1 MCCLSWLQLPGQSD
15 IQLHEVHHR
24 WPCAGPRS
32 LDQLK
37 VGELVARNMPQ
48 HAATTTSQ
56 PDGDETQRESDA
68 KVDSGHPG
76 AVRRARP
83 AKRSSLLAVTSESD
97 ILALPRRAAR
107 SFDAFLAAQVFR
119 RRWSAEPDREFHLL
133 TCHGVN
139 VTTKLGRKDSSAGSE
154 ASRIVKDCRQKT
166 PEIRGKPS
174 PGRSAPERRS
184 LAELGVHHVHPCQR
198 NSKNGC
204 KVRLVNVDSNQGH
217 RTQDS

>member
-1 MCCLSWLQLPGQSD
+1 MTD
-15 IQLHEVHHR
+15 
-24 WPCAGPRS
+24 
-32 LDQLK
+32 LD
-37 VGELVARNMPQ
+37 GFELFELFELF
-48 HAATTTSQ
+48 
-56 PDGDETQRESDA
+56 PDGATIWKYDEIWQIIEFRCVRVL
-68 KVDSGHPG
+68 KPG
-76 AVRRARP
+76 GSL
-83 AKRSSLLAVTSESD
+83 SSLSTSSEN
-97 ILALPRRAAR
+97 
-107 SFDAFLAAQVFR
+107 AQI
-119 RRWSAEPDREFHLL
+119 REGQQD